1 MEKEKKKLIGV
12 CLSKIIGQ
20 IQVETIKYI
29 TERASQNGYK
39 VLVFATF
46 AELYYHDRS
55 EAGESMVFELIDYDM
70 FDGIILLAETIK
82 EDSVVEK
89 IVKRCREHHVPLVSI
104 DKEIGDAYSILYS
117 YTDAFEEIVRHV
129 VEGHG
134 CRRVNLISGI
144 EGNSFSEE
152 REEVYKRV
160 LEENGIAFEPER
172 MGYGEFWEGPTV
184 EVMKK
189 FLNSH
194 LEFPEAIICCN
205 DMMAMT
211 ACRMLEEYGY
221 SVPKDVIVTGF
232 DGCEQE
238 QYHVP
243 RLTTARMD
251 VEKASYQAVDN
262 IVRVNEGIHVKKK
275 QEIPFDVVFSQS
287 CGCVSLHAK
296 GQAKNI
302 RDIYNMMSYRNDF
315 DEFISKMTARITNS
329 ESLSTARKHIYNYA
343 FMSSVLC
350 ICDNFLEVNVTE
362 EENENKFTDKMH
374 VFVHKF
380 ENEPMDRVFEDFPAK
395 QILPDLW
402 DVFEKE
408 EMLVVTTLHFLDK
421 IIGYYVLPIQG
432 QQLQFT
438 YVQRFVRE
446 IGQSI
451 YIIRNAERMKFLLTK
466 DQLTKI
472 YNRRGFYQHIKKLLM
487 DNLEDE
493 EYRIIIHSVDLDGL
507 KYINDT
513 FGHKSGDNAITVA
526 AHKLE
531 EASGHN
537 EICARFGGDEYVV
550 FGIAGKE
557 EAEDISGNFVERFKK
572 LLSEYNENSG
582 LPYQVKAS
590 CGSSIVPVNQDLQL
604 DQIISMADQ
613 LMYDEKAKHKRGQVR

>member
-1 MEKEKKKLIGV
+1 MEKEKKLIGLCLSKLIGQV
-12 CLSKIIGQ
+12 
-20 IQVETIKYI
+20 QVEIIKHI
-29 TERASQNGYK
+29 TEKASQEGYK

-46 AELYYHDRS
+46 TELYYHDRA

-70 FDGIILLAETIK
+70 FDGIILMAETIK
-82 EDSVVEK
+82 EDLVIEK
-89 IVKRCREHHVPLVSI
+89 IVHNCKEHHVPLVAI
-104 DKEIGDAYSILYS
+104 DKEISDAYSILYD
-117 YTDAFEEIVRHV
+117 YTTAFEEIVRHV
-129 VEGHG
+129 IEVHG
-134 CRRVNLISGI
+134 CRRINLISGI

-152 REEVYKRV
+152 REAVYKRV
-160 LEENGIAFEPER
+160 LEENGIEVEPER
-172 MGYGEFWEGPTV
+172 IGYGDFWEAPTI
-184 EVMKK
+184 EVVKK
-189 FLNSH
+189 FLNSS

-205 DMMAMT
+205 DTMAMT
-211 ACRMLEEYGY
+211 ACGVLEEYGY

-232 DGCEQE
+232 DGCEEE

-251 VEKASYQAVDN
+251 IKKAAYQAVDSIIRIN
-262 IVRVNEGIHVKKK
+262 KGIHVKKV
-275 QEIPFDVVFSQS
+275 QTIPFDVTASQS
-287 CGCVSLHAK
+287 CGCVSMQAK
-296 GQAKNI
+296 GQVKNV

-315 DEFISKMTARITNS
+315 DEFVSKMAARITNS
-329 ESLSTARKHIYNYA
+329 ESLSTAKKVIQDYA

-350 ICDNFLEVNVTE
+350 LRDNFLEINVTE
-362 EENENKFTDKMH
+362 EENEDKFTGKMH
-374 VFVHKF
+374 VFAHKF
-380 ENEPMDRVFEDFPAK
+380 ENEPERTFEDFPAK

-402 DVFEKE
+402 EVFEKE
-408 EMLVVTTLHFLDK
+408 DMMVVTILHFLDK

-432 QQLQFT
+432 EQLQFT

-446 IGQSI
+446 LGQSI
-451 YIIRNAERMKFLLTK
+451 YITRNAERMRFLLTK

-472 YNRRGFYQHIKKLLM
+472 YNRRGFYQHIKKLLE
-487 DNLEDE
+487 DNLEDG
-493 EYRIIIHSVDLDGL
+493 EYHIIIHSVDLDGL

-513 FGHKSGDNAITVA
+513 FGHKSGDNAIMVA

-550 FGIAGKE
+550 FGIAGKD
-557 EAEDISGNFVERFKK
+557 EAEDIAKAFVVRFKE
-572 LLSEYNENSG
+572 LLAEYNEGSG

-590 CGSSIVPVNQDLQL
+590 CGSSIVPVNPDLQL